1 MFLDYYGLPDQP
13 FGATPDPRFLYFSRT
28 HREAQASL
36 WYGIHSRRGFVALVA
51 TPGMGKTTLL
61 LQLLERLR
69 SSARTAF
76 LFQTQCDSRQFLRYL
91 LGDLG
96 LDSREQDPVRMHEQ
110 LNELLLREAAANRRV
125 VVIIDEAQN
134 LDESVLET
142 VRLLSDFETP
152 REKLMQIVLAG
163 QPDLAAKLARPS
175 LAQLG
180 QRIGVLCRLDP
191 LSPTETALYIQHR
204 LQVAGN
210 RNGLIFTSAAL
221 ESIAEHS
228 QGIPRN
234 INTICF
240 NALSLGCALRRKI
253 IEPQLLQEVFADLS
267 LDSLLPESP
276 TPSAPVAPPTLP
288 APATLPASAA
298 LPAPAAFSAP
308 ASAPTP
314 VPAPVP
320 TPAVPR
326 FSFLFSRLLPRD
338 RHTRAL
344 VQAVLVAALFVMA
357 VVASVLYIERTRPQ
371 GMLQATPPMSQGA
384 TVATVPAASGHPA
397 KPLSSTRLPGA
408 QPAAL
413 PNQDSPQLRTHIV
426 GPNDS
431 LGDISVRYLG
441 KFDARLLQEILALNN
456 DVKNPDLIVVGQRIR
471 LPQAVSNPGSE
482 RSAANAE
489 RDSTNSPR
497 KEP

>member
-163 QPDLAAKLARPS
+163 QPDLAAKLANPS
-175 LAQLG
+175 LAQLR

-221 ESIAEHS
+221 ESIAERS

-253 IEPQLLQEVFADLS
+253 IDPKLLQEVFADLS
-267 LDSLLPESP
+267 FDSLLPASP
-276 TPSAPVAPPTLP
+276 TASPLVAPHALPARALTPTP
-288 APATLPASAA
+288 APA
-298 LPAPAAFSAP
+298 
-308 ASAPTP
+308 
-314 VPAPVP
+314 P
-320 TPAVPR
+320 TPAAPR
-326 FSFLFSRLLPRD
+326 SSFLFSRLWPRD
-338 RHTRAL
+338 RFTRAL
-344 VQAVLVAALFVMA
+344 LQAVLVAVLFVMA
-357 VVASVLYIERTRPQ
+357 VVASVLYIERTRL
-371 GMLQATPPMSQGA
+371 GRLLQATPPMGEGA
-384 TVATVPAASGHPA
+384 TVATVPAAPGHVA
-397 KPLSSTRLPGA
+397 SSISPTPLPGT

-413 PNQDSPQLRTHIV
+413 PNQDSPQLPTHIV

-482 RSAANAE
+482 RSAANVE
-489 RDSTNSPR
+489 RNSGKPPR